1 MEASDMASASI
12 LLRDEAMNEEIK
24 WCEKT
29 EAQLHTAHWLGGW

>member
-12 LLRDEAMNEEIK
+12 LLRDEATNEEMQ

-29 EAQLHTAHWLGGW
+29 KAQLHTAHWLGGW